1 MATDRKRVAKKL
13 TSIDKRVAKKR
24 GTKTA
29 KKAVTKSI
37 DLRKERKA
45 LYTARAGKPTIVDS
59 VPTQILAVDGVGH
72 PSMATPRF
80 EDAIAGLFC
89 IAFGMKL
96 GRKKAGKGPDFAVPN
111 LEAMWW
117 VKDNQPMTAATAPA
131 DWRWTAFV
139 AVPDF
144 LTKADVTAAA
154 KGAGKDAPALAK
166 KVALRKLKEGKSVQL
181 LHLGPYDQ
189 EGGAV
194 AQMHAFAASNGL
206 KVRGKHHEIYL
217 NNPANT
223 APEKLKTILRLAVK

>member
-1 MATDRKRVAKKL
+1 MAAT
-13 TSIDKRVAKKR
+13 KKR
-24 GTKTA
+24 ATKEKSVATR
-29 KKAVTKSI
+29 KKVAAASV

-59 VPTQILAVDGVGH
+59 VPTQILAVDGAGH

-89 IAFGMKL
+89 IAFGIKF
-96 GRKKAGKGPDFAVPN
+96 GRKKAGKAPDFAVPN
-111 LEAMWW
+111 LEATWW

-131 DWRWTAFV
+131 DWRWSALF

-154 KGAGKDAPALAK
+154 KAAGKAAPALAR
-166 KVALRKLKEGKSVQL
+166 KVALRKLKEGKSVQV

-189 EGGAV
+189 EGATI
-194 AQMHAFAASNGL
+194 AQMHAFAAANGL

-217 NNPANT
+217 NNPAKT
-223 APEKLKTILRLAVK
+223 APDKLKTILRLGVK